1 MNKYSKLLFVTV
13 SILLAGRV
21 IKGLHSLNKNIF
33 NQKVLIQK
41 QQTGFTK
48 LQNANKQL
56 SQAIADMRDELFE
69 RPVDIEAERA
79 KFAKNLETGLTI
91 EKLTPEQKKEYDLY
105 DSTLKWLK
113 KNGIKFYFFEPPY
126 FPKIKNLDEFYKVK
140 RKNTDFF
147 PQNNKDLCNKI
158 FGHCTQCKEYMC
170 STVRTFHEYF
180 AGKYYRLAENT
191 EVIQGSRVT
200 TYNANHNE
208 GIQCIN
214 IFGSCIANGAY
225 TSQKHMIEAF
235 IQQKLIAQGKQINTF
250 NYAVRGGIHMNSNF
264 NRIRDTSFRYG
275 DICLMINGGLLPNLK
290 LALKNNNIPYFE
302 LSHLFDFPNN
312 YGLCFSDC
320 GLHCNC
326 TANRVIAKYIYKIL
340 KPEIE
345 KYDETKPRK
354 YVRMDDVNDPAEKA
368 EYLKQ
373 NPDFKKYLD
382 SLIEIK
388 KKQDI
393 KGNVGSIVMNCN
405 PFTLGHRYLIET
417 AAKQVDKLVIF
428 VVEEDK
434 SVYPFKDRMELV
446 KKGVSDL
453 KNVIVLPSG
462 NFIISLATFPEYF
475 VKGQKQKDKID
486 PSKDVSLFVKYI
498 APAMG
503 IKVRFVGEEPYDT
516 VTKQYNNTMRDFF
529 PTFGLKFVEIKRKA
543 TDGKEDFISASKARK
558 LLEENKWEEL
568 KKYVPQTTYDY
579 LKKLKK

>member
-1 MNKYSKLLFVTV
+1 M
-13 SILLAGRV
+13 
-21 IKGLHSLNKNIF
+21 NKNIF

-41 QQTGFTK
+41 QQTEFTK
-48 LQNANKQL
+48 LQNTNKQL
-56 SQAIADMRDELFE
+56 SQAIADMRDELLE

-113 KNGIKFYFFEPPY
+113 KNGIKFYFFEAPY
-126 FPKIKNLDEFYKVK
+126 FAKIKNLDEFYKVK
-140 RKNTDFF
+140 RSASDFVNRKDEKQKVLFNKVFGQCNYCSNFIIKNLYKWKSYNNGKYIKLCDSDDPELKISNGARYTDFPKNITSNLTVYF
-147 PQNNKDLCNKI
+147 LGPCIVLSSMSGDKHTIESFFSKNSKRKSINYGAVGKSDNAFLYIRDLTIKNDDL
-158 FGHCTQCKEYMC
+158 
-170 STVRTFHEYF
+170 V
-180 AGKYYRLAENT
+180 
-191 EVIQGSRVT
+191 VI
-200 TYNANHNE
+200 
-208 GIQCIN
+208 IN
-214 IFGSCIANGAY
+214 IY
-225 TSQKHMIEAF
+225 
-235 IQQKLIAQGKQINTF
+235 
-250 NYAVRGGIHMNSNF
+250 
-264 NRIRDTSFRYG
+264 
-275 DICLMINGGLLPNLK
+275 PNLLK
-290 LALKNNNIPYFE
+290 LALKNNNTPYFE
-302 LSHLFDFPNN
+302 LSHLFYGPNN
-312 YGLCFSDC
+312 YGYCFRDE
-320 GLHCNC
+320 GRHCNC

-354 YVRMDDVNDPAEKA
+354 YVRMDDINDPAEKA

-486 PSKDVSLFVKYI
+486 PSKDVSLFAKYI

-516 VTKQYNNTMRDFF
+516 VTKQYNHTMRDFF

-543 TDGKEDFISASKARK
+543 TDGKDDFISASKARK

-579 LKKLKK
+579 LKNLKK

>member
-1 MNKYSKLLFVTV
+1 M
-13 SILLAGRV
+13 
-21 IKGLHSLNKNIF
+21 
-33 NQKVLIQK
+33 
-41 QQTGFTK
+41 
-48 LQNANKQL
+48 
-56 SQAIADMRDELFE
+56 
-69 RPVDIEAERA
+69 
-79 KFAKNLETGLTI
+79 
-91 EKLTPEQKKEYDLY
+91 
-105 DSTLKWLK
+105 
-113 KNGIKFYFFEPPY
+113 
-126 FPKIKNLDEFYKVK
+126 DEFYKVTK
-140 RKNTDFF
+140 FKENWESFLPEKKNGLFEKVF
-147 PQNNKDLCNKI
+147 RC
-158 FGHCTQCKEYMC
+158 HQCIEYMKKSVLNWGQRIYFYGPCIAWGLGC
-170 STVRTFHEYF
+170 SDEHTIESLLL
-180 AGKYYRLAENT
+180 YYTNKVKIHNRAATPQMNDIQRMDHFYQIRLAKFKRDD
-191 EVIQGSRVT
+191 I
-200 TYNANHNE
+200 A
-208 GIQCIN
+208 IFIN
-214 IFGSCIANGAY
+214 SI
-225 TSQKHMIEAF
+225 T
-235 IQQKLIAQGKQINTF
+235 
-250 NYAVRGGIHMNSNF
+250 
-264 NRIRDTSFRYG
+264 
-275 DICLMINGGLLPNLK
+275 LPTK
-290 LALKNNNIPYFE
+290 LALKNNDIPYFE
-302 LSHLFDFPNN
+302 LSHLFDNPNN
-312 YGLCFSDC
+312 YGTCFVDMAI
-320 GLHCNC
+320 HCNC

-345 KYDETKPRK
+345 KYDETKPRE
-354 YVRMDDVNDPAEKA
+354 YVRMDDINNPAEKA

-486 PSKDVSLFVKYI
+486 PSKDVSLFAKYI

-516 VTKQYNNTMRDFF
+516 VTKQYNHTMRDFF

-543 TDGKEDFISASKARK
+543 TDGKDDFISASKARK

-568 KKYVPQTTYDY
+568 KNMFH
-579 LKKLKK
+579 KLLMII